1 LKLDHARTLKKGR
14 DAIKTQK
21 SMLQRQ
27 AELTGVS
34 PKSKKQSKDEGN
46 LNSKTSF
53 FS

>member
-1 LKLDHARTLKKGR
+1 MKRGKDNL
-14 DAIKTQK
+14 KTQK

-46 LNSKTSF
+46 LSSKTSF
-53 FS
+53 FN